1 MATFLEIATP
11 LIQRGIPV
19 IPVQPLSKRGL
30 LDDQFDVATTDLNV
44 VRAWND
50 ENSAYNVGCVGTPQG
65 FVILDADN
73 PELIARIERETGH
86 KMPQT
91 FTVRSGGKKLPHL
104 YFRQTE
110 MSRAIGNKKASGWFD
125 LQSANKYVVGPGSV
139 LEDGG
144 TYDVIDDSLI
154 ADFPDWLA
162 YWILDNADETKSSM
176 GNFKDAPLVHPDFDF
191 DAWCEH
197 YEIDYFGE
205 GKNGKHILKACP
217 VKGDYHTTDGKPDYA
232 ACVIFYDGERL
243 GFSDLATSCEGSN
256 FTMGGLIHWM
266 NTHGHEPYR
275 GVIWESNNADLLN
288 DPRFAVEDAELS
300 ENPPAKNDPAP
311 DMDTVWAERAEKLN
325 ATPLPVPDDIDAIV
339 NTPQAEGSAFDQ
351 RALYGRLG
359 EMAKATGLPLGWMYP
374 ALLGMASALNIRAA
388 NNEVRANMFV
398 ALIAP
403 VGMAKTVVLDAADK
417 SIFLPEPTKVY
428 TTPASDRGLV
438 KLLGEDG
445 NTVMLIED
453 EFRSVLSKCQVP
465 NSNLAQVI
473 CKLWSKDKGGVAD
486 KKGVDRCIGKLCMV
500 GNLPADD
507 GADFSKVFGS
517 STVTGMYDRF
527 LFGYDNKVVKYRP
540 LDIKTQFFTDEMIVR
555 IPAWVWEAKDRWGG
569 DNIGRRRLTEHAL
582 RVALVTAG
590 ANGDKEITAPCL
602 AAAFRFVE
610 WQERL
615 RAKFRPGLA
624 ETKEAECLEAVYHA
638 LLEQHQ
644 KQKGTG
650 TFPKGADEIGRE
662 KEALSGFLN
671 YTDVVKSR
679 NLYRKYGS
687 MVTRIKNIMVEDG
700 ILERVHEIE
709 QEYEENGK
717 HKGEKVGKAT
727 PFYWLRKAL

>member
-1 MATFLEIATP
+1 MGTFLEIATP

-19 IPVQPLSKRGL
+19 IPVRPQSKRGVRE
-30 LDDQFDVATTDLNV
+30 DQFDVATTDINV
-44 VRAWND
+44 VRGWND
-50 ENSAYNVGCVGTPQG
+50 ENNTYNVGCVGTPEG
-65 FVILDADN
+65 VVILDADN
-73 PELIARIERETGH
+73 PELISRIESETGQR
-86 KMPQT
+86 MPPT

-104 YFRQTE
+104 YFRQNE

-144 TYDVIDDSLI
+144 TYDVIDDSPV
-154 ADFPDWLA
+154 ADFPEWLA
-162 YWILDNADETKSSM
+162 YWILDNPDETKTM
-176 GNFKDAPLVHPDFDF
+176 GDFKDAPPVHPDFDF

-197 YEIDYFGE
+197 YQIDFFGE

-217 VKGDYHTTDGKPDYA
+217 IKGERHTTDGKPDYA
-232 ACVIFYDGERL
+232 ACVIFYDGERF

-256 FTMGGLIHWM
+256 LTIGGLIHWL
-266 NTHGHEPYR
+266 NTHGYEPYR
-275 GVIWESNNADLLN
+275 GVIWEKDNADLLN
-288 DPRFAVEDAELS
+288 DPRFAAQDAELAD
-300 ENPPAKNDPAP
+300 NPPAKNDPSA
-311 DMDTVWAERAEKLN
+311 DMDAAWAERAAELN
-325 ATPLPVPDDIDAIV
+325 PPPLPVPDDIDAVV
-339 NTPQAEGSAFDQ
+339 NAPQAEGLAFDK

-388 NNEVRANMFV
+388 NNEVRSNMFV

-417 SIFLPEPTKVY
+417 SIFLPEQTKLY

-438 KLLGEDG
+438 KLVGDDG

-527 LFGYDNKVVKYRP
+527 LYGYDTTVVKYRP
-540 LDIKTQFFTDEMIVR
+540 LDIKTQFFTDEMVVR
-555 IPAWVWEAKDRWGG
+555 IPAWVWDAKDRWGG
-569 DNIGRRRLTEHAL
+569 DNMGRRRLTEHAL
-582 RVALVTAG
+582 RVALVTA
-590 ANGDKEITAPCL
+590 AVNGDKEITAPCL

-644 KQKGTG
+644 KQKAAG
-650 TFPKGADEIGRE
+650 TFPKGADLIGRDG
-662 KEALSGFLN
+662 KSLWQCLN
-671 YTDVVKSR
+671 YTDVVKAR

-687 MVTRIKNIMVEDG
+687 MVTRIKNVMVEDG
-700 ILERVHEIE
+700 ILERIKEIE
-709 QEYEENGK
+709 TDEKGK
-717 HKGEKVGKAT
+717 ESEGKAT
-727 PFYWLRKAL
+727 PFYVLRKTL

>member
-1 MATFLEIATP
+1 MGTFLEIATP
-11 LIQRGIPV
+11 LIRRGIPV
-19 IPVQPLSKRGL
+19 IPVRPFSKRGVRE
-30 LDDQFDVATTDLNV
+30 DQFEVATTDIDV
-44 VRAWND
+44 VEAWNH
-50 ENSAYNVGCVGTPQG
+50 ENSAYNVGCVGTLEG
-65 FVILDADN
+65 VVILDADN
-73 PELIARIERETGH
+73 SELIARIERETGH
-86 KMPQT
+86 KMPRT

-110 MSRAIGNKKASGWFD
+110 MSRAIGNKKASGSFD
-125 LQSANKYVVGPGSV
+125 LQSTNKYVVGPGSM

-144 TYDVIDDSLI
+144 TYDVIDESPI
-154 ADFPDWLA
+154 ADFPEWLA
-162 YWILDNADETKSSM
+162 YWILENADETKSKM
-176 GNFKDAPLVHPDFDF
+176 GDFKDAPPVHPDFDF

-197 YEIDYFGE
+197 YRIDYFGE
-205 GKNGKHILKACP
+205 GKNGKHILRACP
-217 VKGDYHTTDGKPDYA
+217 VKGDCHTTDGRPDYA

-256 FTMGGLIHWM
+256 LTIGGLVHWL

-275 GVIWESNNADLLN
+275 GVIWENDNADLLN
-288 DPRFAVEDAELS
+288 DPRFAAEDAELA
-300 ENPPAKNDPAP
+300 ENPTANNDPMP
-311 DMDTVWAERAEKLN
+311 DLDSAWEERAKELN
-325 ATPLPVPDDIDAIV
+325 PPLLPVPDDIDSLV
-339 NTPQAEGSAFDQ
+339 KPPQAEGLAFDG

-359 EMAKATGLPLGWMYP
+359 EMARATGLPLGWMYP

-388 NNEVRANMFV
+388 KNEVRANMFV

-417 SIFLPEPTKVY
+417 TIFLPELTKTY

-445 NTVMLIED
+445 NTVLLIED

-527 LFGYDNKVVKYRP
+527 LFGYDTTAVKYRS

-555 IPAWVWEAKDRWGG
+555 IPAWVWDAKDRWGG
-569 DNIGRRRLTEHAL
+569 DNMGRRRLTEHAL
-582 RVALVTAG
+582 RVALVTA
-590 ANGDKEITAPCL
+590 AVNGDREITAGCL

-644 KQKGTG
+644 KQKAAG
-650 TFPKGADEIGRE
+650 TFPKGADLIGRGGE
-662 KEALSGFLN
+662 SLWRFLN

-700 ILERVHEIE
+700 ILERIKEIE
-709 QEYEENGK
+709 TNE
-717 HKGEKVGKAT
+717 KGEESEGKGT
-727 PFYWLRKAL
+727 PFYVLRKSL

>member
-19 IPVQPLSKRGL
+19 IPVRPYSKRGL

-44 VRAWND
+44 VRTWND

-86 KMPQT
+86 KMPRT

-144 TYDVIDDSLI
+144 TYDVIDDSTI

-162 YWILDNADETKSSM
+162 YWVLENADETKSGM

-217 VKGDYHTTDGKPDYA
+217 VKDDYHTTDGKPDYA

-256 FTMGGLIHWM
+256 LTMGGLIHWM

-275 GVIWESNNADLLN
+275 GVIWENNNADLLN
-288 DPRFAVEDAELS
+288 DPRFAAEDAELA
-300 ENPPAKNDPAP
+300 EHPTAKNDPAR
-311 DMDTVWAERAEKLN
+311 DMDAAWAERAGELN

-339 NTPQAEGSAFDQ
+339 NAPQGESLAFDE
-351 RALYGRLG
+351 RSLYGRLG
-359 EMAKATGLPLGWMYP
+359 EMAKAAGLPLGWMYP

-445 NTVMLIED
+445 
-453 EFRSVLSKCQVP
+453 
-465 NSNLAQVI
+465 
-473 CKLWSKDKGGVAD
+473 
-486 KKGVDRCIGKLCMV
+486 DRK
-500 GNLPADD
+500 
-507 GADFSKVFGS
+507 
-517 STVTGMYDRF
+517 
-527 LFGYDNKVVKYRP
+527 
-540 LDIKTQFFTDEMIVR
+540 
-555 IPAWVWEAKDRWGG
+555 
-569 DNIGRRRLTEHAL
+569 
-582 RVALVTAG
+582 
-590 ANGDKEITAPCL
+590 
-602 AAAFRFVE
+602 
-610 WQERL
+610 
-615 RAKFRPGLA
+615 
-624 ETKEAECLEAVYHA
+624 
-638 LLEQHQ
+638 
-644 KQKGTG
+644 
-650 TFPKGADEIGRE
+650 
-662 KEALSGFLN
+662 
-671 YTDVVKSR
+671 
-679 NLYRKYGS
+679 
-687 MVTRIKNIMVEDG
+687 
-700 ILERVHEIE
+700 
-709 QEYEENGK
+709 
-717 HKGEKVGKAT
+717 
-727 PFYWLRKAL
+727 

>member
-1 MATFLEIATP
+1 MGTFLEIATP

-19 IPVQPLSKRGL
+19 IPVRPQSKCGVRE
-30 LDDQFDVATTDLNV
+30 DQFEVATTDINV

-104 YFRQTE
+104 YFRQNE

-144 TYDVIDDSLI
+144 TYDVIDESLI

-176 GNFKDAPLVHPDFDF
+176 GNFKDAPLVPADFDF

-197 YEIDYFGE
+197 YQIDYFGE

-256 FTMGGLIHWM
+256 LTMGGLIHWM

-311 DMDTVWAERAEKLN
+311 GMDAAWAERSEKLN
-325 ATPLPVPDDIDAIV
+325 PTPLPAPDDIDAIINV
-339 NTPQAEGSAFDQ
+339 TPAEGVAFDK
-351 RALYGRLG
+351 RALYGKLG
-359 EMAKATGLPLGWMYP
+359 DMALATGLPLGWMYP
-374 ALLGMASALNIRAA
+374 SLLGVASALNIRDH
-388 NNEVRANMFV
+388 EGHVRASMYV
-398 ALIAP
+398 ANLAP
-403 VGMAKTVVLDAADK
+403 VGSAKTVVVEAAEK
-417 SIFLPEPTKVY
+417 SIFLPLETAQY
-428 TTPASDRGLV
+428 STPSSDRGLA
-438 KLLGEDG
+438 KMIGEDG
-445 NTVMLIED
+445 NTVLLVSD
-453 EFRSVLSKCQVP
+453 EFRAVLGKCQIP
-465 NSNLAQVI
+465 NSTLAQMF
-473 CKLWSKDKGGVAD
+473 CTLWSKDQAGVAD
-486 KKGVDRCIGKLCMV
+486 KKGFDKCIGRLCV
-500 GNLPADD
+500 LGNIACEDPT
-507 GADFSKVFGS
+507 DFAKVFGN

-527 LFGYDNKVVKYRP
+527 LFGYDTVAVKIPPAQHQDPVLHRRDGGAHPHVGVGREGP
-540 LDIKTQFFTDEMIVR
+540 L
-555 IPAWVWEAKDRWGG
+555 
-569 DNIGRRRLTEHAL
+569 GRR
-582 RVALVTAG
+582 
-590 ANGDKEITAPCL
+590 
-602 AAAFRFVE
+602 
-610 WQERL
+610 
-615 RAKFRPGLA
+615 
-624 ETKEAECLEAVYHA
+624 
-638 LLEQHQ
+638 
-644 KQKGTG
+644 
-650 TFPKGADEIGRE
+650 
-662 KEALSGFLN
+662 
-671 YTDVVKSR
+671 
-679 NLYRKYGS
+679 
-687 MVTRIKNIMVEDG
+687 
-700 ILERVHEIE
+700 
-709 QEYEENGK
+709 
-717 HKGEKVGKAT
+717 
-727 PFYWLRKAL
+727 

>member
-1 MATFLEIATP
+1 MGTFLEIATP

-19 IPVQPLSKRGL
+19 IPVRPQSKRGVRE
-30 LDDQFDVATTDLNV
+30 DQFDVATTDINV
-44 VRAWND
+44 VRAWDD
-50 ENSAYNVGCVGTPQG
+50 ENSAYNVGCVGTPDG
-65 FVILDADN
+65 FVILDADH
-73 PELIARIERETGH
+73 PELIARIEQETGY
-86 KMPQT
+86 KMPRT
-91 FTVRSGGKKLPHL
+91 FTVRSGGKRLPHL
-104 YFRQTE
+104 YFSQTE

-144 TYDVIDDSLI
+144 TYDVIDDSPI
-154 ADFPDWLA
+154 ADFPEWLA
-162 YWILDNADETKSSM
+162 YWILENADETKSRM
-176 GNFKDAPLVHPDFDF
+176 GDFKDAPPVHPDFDF

-197 YEIDYFGE
+197 YQIDFFGE

-217 VKGDYHTTDGKPDYA
+217 IKGDCHTTDGKPDYA
-232 ACVIFYDGERL
+232 ACVIFYDGERF
-243 GFSDLATSCEGSN
+243 GFSDLASSCEGSN
-256 FTMGGLIHWM
+256 LTIGGLIHWL
-266 NTHGHEPYR
+266 NTHGYEPYR
-275 GVIWESNNADLLN
+275 GVIWENDNTDLLN
-288 DPRFAVEDAELS
+288 DPRFAAEDAELA
-300 ENPPAKNDPAP
+300 ENPPAENSPMS
-311 DMDTVWAERAEKLN
+311 DMDSAWEERAKELN
-325 ATPLPVPDDIDAIV
+325 PSPLPVPDDLDAIV
-339 NTPQAEGSAFDQ
+339 NAPQGEGLVFDE
-351 RALYGRLG
+351 RALYGHLG

-388 NNEVRANMFV
+388 KNEVRPNMFV

-403 VGMAKTVVLDAADK
+403 VGAAKTVVLDAADK
-417 SIFLPEPTKVY
+417 SVFLPEQTKVY

-438 KLLGEDG
+438 KLLGKDG

-465 NSNLAQVI
+465 NSNLAQTI
-473 CKLWSKDKGGVAD
+473 CKLWSKDQGGVAD
-486 KKGVDRCIGKLCMV
+486 KKGVDHCIGKLCMI
-500 GNLPADD
+500 GNIPVDD

-527 LFGYDNKVVKYRP
+527 LFGYDTTVVKYRP
-540 LDIKTQFFTDEMIVR
+540 LDIKTQFFTGEMVVR
-555 IPAWVWEAKDRWGG
+555 IPAWVWDAKDRWGG
-569 DNIGRRRLTEHAL
+569 DNTGRRRLTEHAL
-582 RVALVTAG
+582 RVALVTA
-590 ANGDKEITAPCL
+590 AVNGDKEITAPCL

-644 KQKGTG
+644 KQKAAG
-650 TFPKGADEIGRE
+650 TFPKGADLIGHDGESLWR
-662 KEALSGFLN
+662 LLN
-671 YTDVVKSR
+671 YTDVVKGR

-700 ILERVHEIE
+700 ILERIKEIQDDE
-709 QEYEENGK
+709 
-717 HKGEKVGKAT
+717 GEKPEGKGT
-727 PFYWLRKAL
+727 PFYVLRKTL